1 MVGAFVFITVA
12 AGTAWGE
19 TAAMHTALHG
29 IPGVKGVWFLTGK
42 IDVVANVEV
51 ADQKALTE
59 VLGKIRAVKGVAST
73 DTRMILPV

>member
-12 AGTAWGE
+12 PGTALGDM
-19 TAAMHTALHG
+19 AAMHTAFHAV
-29 IPGVKGVWFLTGK
+29 PGVKGVWFLTGK
-42 IDVVANVEV
+42 IDVAANVEV
-51 ADQKALTE
+51 ADQKALME